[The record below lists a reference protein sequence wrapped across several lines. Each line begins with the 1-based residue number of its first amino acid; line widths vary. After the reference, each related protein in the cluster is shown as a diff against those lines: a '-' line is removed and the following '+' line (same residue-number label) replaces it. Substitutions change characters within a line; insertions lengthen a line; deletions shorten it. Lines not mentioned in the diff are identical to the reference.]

1 MAVGAVVALLGLL
14 LLPVFGDSERNSRAA
29 VCSINIKRLIGGWSA
44 FPADHADA
52 LPFNANAPIGQSD
65 WCGSSFMDLTQSNPN
80 NWNHAL
86 YTKRGQL
93 WPYVLDTSAFSCPDD
108 PTRARASSGPDT
120 GRYVPRIRS
129 YSMNTWIG
137 GTAWNGPA
145 WTLYTNLAQ
154 VTAAGPDQLWVL
166 IGERPDSINDGL
178 FIVDMTGYL
187 TSPTQYRMVDF
198 PAYYHGRGAMVGF
211 ADGRAQVRIWRDIRT
226 VPAGPI
232 LNSPQ
237 PNNLDILWL
246 QERSTRKSN

>member
-1 MAVGAVVALLGLL
+1 MFGVRCPTPTDTRGFTRADLVAVGAVVALLGLL

-29 VCSINIKRLIGGWSA
+29 
-44 FPADHADA
+44 
-52 LPFNANAPIGQSD
+52 
-65 WCGSSFMDLTQSNPN
+65 
-80 NWNHAL
+80 
-86 YTKRGQL
+86 
-93 WPYVLDTSAFSCPDD
+93 DD
-108 PTRARASSGPDT
+108 PTRARASSGLDA

-137 GTAWNGPA
+137 GMAWNGPA

-211 ADGRAQVRIWRDIRT
+211 ADERAQVRIWRDIRT